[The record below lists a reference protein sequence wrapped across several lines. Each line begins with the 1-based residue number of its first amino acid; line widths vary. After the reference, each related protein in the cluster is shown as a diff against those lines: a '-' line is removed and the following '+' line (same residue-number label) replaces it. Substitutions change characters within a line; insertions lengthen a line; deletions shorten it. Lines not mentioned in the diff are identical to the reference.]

1 MHSSHLTAEKLNKI
15 NSNKQG
21 DYRTKMKAFVSF
33 FLRSLSDIHT
43 LWGGRRKTESQ
54 IKKKKK
60 KKKMYT
66 QYAHNDIE
74 KITSLHKP
82 WARVFFQTMITIS
95 AVTASPMYNAHKLRR
110 VDIYIFFRLPCATE
124 RTLPC
129 RHKLVRRNA
138 TVSLDHNHNRCMC
151 LPSYFPS
158 STAQAQ
164 MVFN

>member
-33 FLRSLSDIHT
+33 FCAHFLTFTHCGEDA
-43 LWGGRRKTESQ
+43 GRRKV
-54 IKKKKK
+54 KLKRKK

-158 STAQAQ
+158 STVQAQ

>member
-33 FLRSLSDIHT
+33 FCAHFLTFTHCGEDA
-43 LWGGRRKTESQ
+43 GRRKV
-54 IKKKKK
+54 KLKRKK

>member
-33 FLRSLSDIHT
+33 FCAHFLTFTHCGEDA
-43 LWGGRRKTESQ
+43 GRRKV
-54 IKKKKK
+54 KLKRKKK

-110 VDIYIFFRLPCATE
+110 VDIYFFFRLPCATE